1 MDVLNQLGV
10 RDLEISIVGN
20 NQLDNYNYNNNNNN
34 ESEDDLSPIPT
45 LSPKKGNNYKKTKS
59 GSKLSNC
66 KEETT
71 RQVILNVDLENERQ
85 TYIGWDIG
93 IKNLAYCIIS
103 IISDPSDY
111 RPNEDIRFED
121 VIFRIKDWNII
132 NLIDN
137 INNEV
142 TTNKGIYLT
151 NRPKIVCDCSKINGK
166 GYCYKKATYC
176 QLQKRDGK
184 YQGMCVAHFKRLGT
198 QARLPTT
205 DNKPKCFFPEC
216 TKNAAWVDARHH
228 YLGYCSIHKNKII
241 KDLEKENKVI
251 IKENKVVI
259 KENKE
264 SKENKEDKENKEAEQ
279 DQILKII
286 PKFIRILKKKSATGT
301 NLTTLGHQMYQK
313 LDQIPHLLDV
323 NTVLLENQPVLKNPT
338 MKSVQMLLYSYF
350 IMKGIHQPENLN
362 IDSVNSIEP
371 IDHIQCYNAS
381 KKTELALYLND
392 RKQKEIDEATSKVK
406 GQYAKNKKT
415 AVLITKDLLIG
426 KGKWET
432 LFTNSKKKDDLCDAL
447 LMTLRYLI
455 K

>member
-10 RDLEISIVGN
+10 SNLEISIVAN
-20 NQLDNYNYNNNNNN
+20 NQTNNNN

-45 LSPKKGNNYKKTKS
+45 LSPKKGNNYKKNKS
-59 GSKLSNC
+59 GSKLSSYNQ
-66 KEETT
+66 ETT
-71 RQVILNVDLENERQ
+71 RNVVLNVDLENERQ

-93 IKNLAYCIIS
+93 IKNLAYCIVS

-111 RPNEDIRFED
+111 RPDEDIKFENI
-121 VIFRIKDWNII
+121 IFRIKDWNII

-142 TTNKGIYLT
+142 VSSKGIMLA
-151 NRPKIVCDCSKINGK
+151 NRPKLVCDCSKINGK
-166 GYCYKKATYC
+166 GFCHKKATYC
-176 QLQKRDGK
+176 QLVKKDGK
-184 YQGMCVAHFKRLGT
+184 YQGMCVAHFKRLGA

-205 DNKPKCFFPEC
+205 DCKPKCFFPDC
-216 TKNAAWVDARHH
+216 TKNAVWVDANHH
-228 YLGYCSIHKNKII
+228 YISYCSIHKNKII
-241 KDLEKENKVI
+241 KDLEKENKAI
-251 IKENKVVI
+251 IKENEEKE
-259 KENKE
+259 KNEENKDY
-264 SKENKEDKENKEAEQ
+264 KN
-279 DQILKII
+279 LKVI
-286 PKFIRILKKKSATGT
+286 PKFIKIIKKKSATGT
-301 NLTTLGHQMYQK
+301 DLTTLGHQMYQK
-313 LDQIPHLLDV
+313 LDKLPHLLDV

-350 IMKGIHQPENLN
+350 IMKGIHQQPNE
-362 IDSVNSIEP
+362 DIEP
-371 IDHIQCYNAS
+371 INHIQCYNAS
-381 KKTELALYLND
+381 KKTELALYLSD
-392 RKQKEIDEATSKVK
+392 SKQKEIDEAISKVK

-415 AVLITKDLLIG
+415 AVLITKDLLTG